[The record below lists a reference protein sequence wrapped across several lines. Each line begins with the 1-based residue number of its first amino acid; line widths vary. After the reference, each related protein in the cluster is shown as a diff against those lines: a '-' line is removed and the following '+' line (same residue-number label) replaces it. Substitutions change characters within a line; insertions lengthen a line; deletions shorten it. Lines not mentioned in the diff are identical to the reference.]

1 MEYQEIKS
9 LIGKIFMV
17 NADDHNS
24 ITGLIKFA
32 EDRAAGA
39 EWGRNK
45 SNPDKEF
52 RQIMVTAARLLADYA
67 DNKK

>member
-32 EDRAAGA
+32 EDRASDT

-45 SNPDKEF
+45 SNPDKAF
-52 RQIMVTAARLLADYA
+52 SPITVTAARLLAAYV
-67 DNKK
+67 DNIK

>member
-9 LIGKIFMV
+9 QIGKIFMV
-17 NADDHNS
+17 NGDDHES
-24 ITGLIKFA
+24 ITGVIKYA
-32 EDRAAGA
+32 EDRAAGT

-45 SNPDKEF
+45 ANPDREF
-52 RQIMVTAARLLADYA
+52 RMVMVTAARLLADYA

>member
-17 NADDHNS
+17 NADDHDS
-24 ITGLIKFA
+24 ITGVIKYA
-32 EDRAAGA
+32 EDRAAGM
-39 EWGRNK
+39 EWDRNRK
-45 SNPDKEF
+45 NPDQEF
-52 RQIMVTAARLLADYA
+52 RDISVTAMRLLADYA

>member
-32 EDRAAGA
+32 EDRAADA

-45 SNPDKEF
+45 SNPDNEF